1 MASFADR
8 LKEVRER
15 KGLSQYALARITGL
29 SKQGLSN
36 LELGAREPSWDTV
49 QRLALALGVSCT
61 EFVDPGIVLPV
72 DEGPGQPGRP
82 RKTPDADAPA
92 EGPVST
98 RPGKPRKAVEA
109 EVPPAAAAAEV
120 KATSKTRKGKR

>member
-1 MASFADR
+1 MMASFADR

-15 KGLSQYALARITGL
+15 KGLSQYALARIAGL

-61 EFVDPGIVLPV
+61 EFVDPGIILPV

-82 RKTPDADAPA
+82 RKTVETDPPETPAPKR
-92 EGPVST
+92 S
-98 RPGKPRKAVEA
+98 RPRKAEQAEA
-109 EVPPAAAAAEV
+109 LDAGDG
-120 KATSKTRKGKR
+120 KAKGKRRGAGR